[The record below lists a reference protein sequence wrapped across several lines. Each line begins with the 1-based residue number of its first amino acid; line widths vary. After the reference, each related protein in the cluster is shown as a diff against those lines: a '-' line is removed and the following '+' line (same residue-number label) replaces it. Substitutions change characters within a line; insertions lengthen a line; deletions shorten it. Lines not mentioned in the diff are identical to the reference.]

1 MDATHTIRDA
11 VLHVGQLRQIAAATP
26 GLARAVSDIKQLQA
40 RRFAGTYADLLD
52 TDRYRAA
59 ARFFLEELY
68 SAKDYSGRD
77 AQFARIAGTLERLF
91 PQQVVQ
97 TAVALAQVHRLSEAL
112 DLAMAQ
118 QVIQHPDTNE
128 VTRYIAAWRV
138 VDRRADR
145 YAQLTTV
152 IRIGQELD
160 RLTRT
165 PGLRLMLKM
174 MRRPANLAGLGA
186 LQQFLEAG
194 FDTFAAMG
202 RQGEGAQH
210 FLEIVQAR
218 ETRLIDLLFDGSVVA
233 CETQLTQLLGQAR

>member
-1 MDATHTIRDA
+1 MDSTHTIRDA

-40 RRFAGTYADLLD
+40 RRFAGSYADLLD

-97 TAVALAQVHRLSEAL
+97 TAVALAQVHRLSEEL

-118 QVIQHPDTNE
+118 QAIQHPDKSE
-128 VTRYIAAWRV
+128 VARYIAAWRV

-218 ETRLIDLLFDGSVVA
+218 ETRLIDLLFDGSAVA
-233 CETQLTQLLGQAR
+233 CETELAQLLGQAR

>member
-1 MDATHTIRDA
+1 MDATPTIRDA

-40 RRFAGTYADLLD
+40 RRFAGSYADLLD

-91 PQQVVQ
+91 PPQVVQ
-97 TAVALAQVHRLSEAL
+97 TATALAQVHRLSEEL

-118 QVIQHPDTNE
+118 QVIQHADTNE

-218 ETRLIDLLFDGSVVA
+218 ETRLIDLLFDGNVVA
-233 CETQLTQLLGQAR
+233 CETELTQLLGQAR